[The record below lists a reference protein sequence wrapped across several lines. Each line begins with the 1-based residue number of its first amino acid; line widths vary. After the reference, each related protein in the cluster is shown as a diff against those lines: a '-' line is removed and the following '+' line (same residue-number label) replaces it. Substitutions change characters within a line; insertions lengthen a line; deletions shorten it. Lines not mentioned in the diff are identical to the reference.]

1 MALFSFLSN
10 MPHLT
15 NMDLSRVADGFLHL
29 FAPLL
34 VILLVLRIR
43 HSRWIKT
50 ATPVTPGCSTA
61 AHEHSQAKKA
71 TPDTTQHKSTERYR
85 RMFFQLQNLEDHPE
99 VLEPARQE
107 LLAMFSHALSVAL
120 TEEPAYRN
128 SSSSS
133 SILSLETYSAEAMS
147 LFLRDAHERTLSG
160 WSDYL
165 ERRKQGHG
173 PELFASAEQAKDWL
187 VQQAPVKFVDGAWL
201 GHVHKITTPFAFRSV
216 TKHAWQVLSEELGDG
231 DPDKHHVTLYRKLL
245 ESIRRPLPSGHS
257 AEFIQASE
265 WKRACENHGIWES
278 AVAQLAISLF
288 PNEFLPEILG
298 FNMHYEQVRLDT
310 MQVAHELTHYGIDPY
325 YFLIH
330 ISIDNADSGHT
341 AMASHAVAQY
351 LDILRAI
358 EGEAAVRQAWKRIQV
373 GHVLSQTLG
382 CYSCSSTARRL
393 GPESLQVL
401 PSALGTQVLGIFK
414 TKASVSRGI
423 HYRSRARIGPYTL
436 PEWLEETMR
445 IEANELDLL
454 RALSRAKPWVVAGDS
469 KKSLL
474 VRELSWG
481 GRMFGA
487 FTKNEVTT
495 ICQWVDALKP
505 ESDSLLYWKFTQR
518 QPVTSRE
525 AVAELKDP
533 ASHHPYVPAGNTAS
547 ILDTFNSY
555 MMTNMC
561 QGVDL
566 SAWDAL
572 KKHPS
577 LNKVSC
583 HRLPDIIALWFAHIS
598 LLENTINT
606 PSRTA
611 DPVHLS
617 ILRLL
622 RAQAGFGIESD
633 IVAGMDEVRRNFC
646 TSLVDIGLELTQKLS
661 RIAISAKPQTLK
673 QVFLLVAS
681 HGQGRESFQFA
692 NDMLQWSAR
701 PSANLGF
708 LLGLALAFV
717 EFKHAVGRAPNLL
730 SLKSRLLLEAIVARE
745 RRCLEECA
753 RELQRTDDAL
763 YKDLLRGN
771 HLAISILPNCI

>member
-1 MALFSFLSN
+1 
-10 MPHLT
+10 
-15 NMDLSRVADGFLHL
+15 MDLSRAADCFLL
-29 FAPLL
+29 IVAPLL
-34 VILLVLRIR
+34 VILLFLRILY
-43 HSRWIKT
+43 SRWAKT
-50 ATPVTPGCSTA
+50 ATSVTPVCNT
-61 AHEHSQAKKA
+61 EHSQAKKA

-85 RMFFQLQNLEDHPE
+85 RMFFQLQNLEDYPE

-128 SSSSS
+128 SSSSSSNSSS

-165 ERRKQGHG
+165 ERRKQGQG

-201 GHVHKITTPFAFRSV
+201 GHVHKTTTPFAFRSV

-245 ESIRRPLPSGHS
+245 ESIGRPLPSGHS
-257 AEFIQASE
+257 ADFVQAGE

-310 MQVAHELTHYGIDPY
+310 MQVAHELAHYGIDPY

-341 AMASHAVAQY
+341 AMASHAVVQY
-351 LDILRAI
+351 LDILRAM

-382 CYSCSSTARRL
+382 CYPCSSTARL
-393 GPESLQVL
+393 GPESVQVL
-401 PSALGTQVLGIFK
+401 PSALGTQVLGIFR

-423 HYRSRARIGPYTL
+423 HYRSRARIGPYAL
-436 PEWLEETMR
+436 HEWLEETMR
-445 IEANELDLL
+445 VEANELDLL

-505 ESDSLLYWKFTQR
+505 ESDSLLYWEFTQR

-525 AVAELKDP
+525 AVAELQDP
-533 ASHHPYVPAGNTAS
+533 ASHHPYVSAGSATS
-547 ILDTFNSY
+547 ILNAFNSY
-555 MMTNMC
+555 MTP
-561 QGVDL
+561 QDFDI

-572 KKHPS
+572 TKHPC
-577 LNKVSC
+577 LNAISC
-583 HRLPDIIALWFAHIS
+583 NRLPDIIALWFAHIS

-633 IVAGMDEVRRNFC
+633 IVAGMDEVRRDFC

-661 RIAISAKPQTLK
+661 RIAVSAKPRNLK
-673 QVFLLVAS
+673 QVLLLVAS
-681 HGQGRESFQFA
+681 HGQGQESFRIA

-717 EFKHAVGRAPNLL
+717 EFKHAVGGDPKLL
-730 SLKSRLLLEAIVARE
+730 GPKSRLLLEAIVTRE
-745 RRCLEECA
+745 KRCLEECA

-771 HLAISILPNCI
+771 YLAISILPNCI

>member
-1 MALFSFLSN
+1 
-10 MPHLT
+10 
-15 NMDLSRVADGFLHL
+15 
-29 FAPLL
+29 
-34 VILLVLRIR
+34 
-43 HSRWIKT
+43 
-50 ATPVTPGCSTA
+50 
-61 AHEHSQAKKA
+61 
-71 TPDTTQHKSTERYR
+71 
-85 RMFFQLQNLEDHPE
+85 MFFQLQNLEDYPE

-128 SSSSS
+128 SNSSS

-245 ESIRRPLPSGHS
+245 ESIGRPLPSGHS
-257 AEFIQASE
+257 AEFVQASE
-265 WKRACENHGIWES
+265 WKQASENHGIWES

-310 MQVAHELTHYGIDPY
+310 MQVAHELAHYGIDPY

-341 AMASHAVAQY
+341 AMASHAVVQY
-351 LDILRAI
+351 LDILREM
-358 EGEAAVRQAWKRIQV
+358 EGEAAVRHAWKRIQV

-382 CYSCSSTARRL
+382 CYPCSSTAKL

-423 HYRSRARIGPYTL
+423 HYRSRARIGPYAL
-436 PEWLEETMR
+436 HEWLEETMR
-445 IEANELDLL
+445 VEANELDLL

-518 QPVTSRE
+518 KPVTSRE
-525 AVAELKDP
+525 AVAELQDP
-533 ASHHPYVPAGNTAS
+533 ASHHP
-547 ILDTFNSY
+547 
-555 MMTNMC
+555 
-561 QGVDL
+561 
-566 SAWDAL
+566 
-572 KKHPS
+572 
-577 LNKVSC
+577 
-583 HRLPDIIALWFAHIS
+583 

-633 IVAGMDEVRRNFC
+633 IVAGMDEVRRDFC

-673 QVFLLVAS
+673 QVFLGYSGERKKVS
-681 HGQGRESFQFA
+681 KRVREGA
-692 NDMLQWSAR
+692 AEDR
-701 PSANLGF
+701 
-708 LLGLALAFV
+708 
-717 EFKHAVGRAPNLL
+717 
-730 SLKSRLLLEAIVARE
+730 
-745 RRCLEECA
+745 
-753 RELQRTDDAL
+753 
-763 YKDLLRGN
+763 
-771 HLAISILPNCI
+771 